1 VAARRCSVDGIS
13 FPDST
18 AYTTC
23 PVCSQGTSYI
33 SNDSPDEDWR
43 EKVAALLERL
53 RQAAALQEPTPH
65 LTRPVPFIEEH
76 GRTFVRQTDL
86 INAGLRKA
94 LDQSLWLFWDSDCRL
109 WEAQGYDE
117 PRRRWWIEPVPTE
130 VREED
135 IPRG

>member
-23 PVCSQGTSYI
+23 PVCSHR
-33 SNDSPDEDWR
+33 DCR